1 MQNIRRIAWGTAL
14 RAVRPERAPAGGVRE
29 EPLRAAAA
37 LGGALELSSW
47 RGRSGRRYVVGV
59 HALSEAEL
67 FDVTEAVALAVRR
80 QGEAAAEIVAIADA
94 GPGFRPKAR
103 RAWLA
108 QARAAGATELHVHRL
123 AEGAPARAAVAA
135 DLAAEAPAQDP
146 AQDPAETPAEEP
158 ARRDAPAP
166 GR

>member
-14 RAVRPERAPAGGVRE
+14 RAPRTEHAPAAGVRE
-29 EPLRAAAA
+29 ERLRAAAA
-37 LGGALELSSW
+37 FGGALELSSW

-67 FDVTEAVALAVRR
+67 FDVTDAVALAVRR
-80 QGEAAAEIVAIADA
+80 AGETAAEIVAIADA
-94 GPGFRPKAR
+94 GAGFRPKAR
-103 RAWLA
+103 RVWLA

-135 DLAAEAPAQDP
+135 DLAAEEPAKAPAGKP
-146 AQDPAETPAEEP
+146 VEEPAEEP

-166 GR
+166 GG